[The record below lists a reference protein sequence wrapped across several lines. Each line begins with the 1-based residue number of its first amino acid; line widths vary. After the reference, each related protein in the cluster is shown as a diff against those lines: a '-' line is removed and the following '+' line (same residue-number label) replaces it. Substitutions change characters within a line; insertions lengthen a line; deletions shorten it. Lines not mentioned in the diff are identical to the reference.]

1 MSDILRIRTLT
12 DRFFDGTTT
21 LEEEQELYDYY
32 RHEQALPADLAQ
44 LRRLF
49 LDFAAVEFADE
60 PAAERQAPAPR
71 RWLRWA
77 VAACAALTIA
87 AGAAVWL
94 NSGRQGDDERI
105 ERMMA
110 VVSTLPDL
118 QQTILRLRHL
128 EGLEMNEIA
137 DLTGSSEVA
146 IRKALSRARQAV
158 RQKYMKQYE

>member
-32 RHEQALPADLAQ
+32 RREQALPADLAQ
-44 LRRLF
+44 LRQLF
-49 LDFAAVEFADE
+49 LDFAAVQFADE

-77 VAACAALTIA
+77 VAACAALLIV

-94 NSGRQGDDERI
+94 NSGRQGDDECVAYI
-105 ERMMA
+105 YGERTTDRDVVLGEMQKTMAAVADDGSDEVEEQLKMMFGN
-110 VVSTLPDL
+110 D
-118 QQTILRLRHL
+118 Q
-128 EGLEMNEIA
+128 
-137 DLTGSSEVA
+137 
-146 IRKALSRARQAV
+146 
-158 RQKYMKQYE
+158 

>member
-32 RHEQALPADLAQ
+32 RREQALPADLAQ
-44 LRRLF
+44 LRQLF
-49 LDFAAVEFADE
+49 LDFAA
-60 PAAERQAPAPR
+60 PTPR

-94 NSGRQGDDERI
+94 NSGQQGDDECVAYI
-105 ERMMA
+105 YGERTTDRDVVLGEMQKTMAAVADDGSDEVEEQLKMMFGN
-110 VVSTLPDL
+110 D
-118 QQTILRLRHL
+118 
-128 EGLEMNEIA
+128 
-137 DLTGSSEVA
+137 
-146 IRKALSRARQAV
+146 
-158 RQKYMKQYE
+158 

>member
-32 RHEQALPADLAQ
+32 RREQALPADLAQ

-49 LDFAAVEFADE
+49 LDFAAVQFTDE

-77 VAACAALTIA
+77 VAACAALLIA
-87 AGAAVWL
+87 TGAAVWL
-94 NSGRQGDDERI
+94 NSGQQGDDECVAYI
-105 ERMMA
+105 YGERTTDRDVVLGEMQKTMAAVADDGSDEVEEQLKMMFGN
-110 VVSTLPDL
+110 D
-118 QQTILRLRHL
+118 Q
-128 EGLEMNEIA
+128 
-137 DLTGSSEVA
+137 
-146 IRKALSRARQAV
+146 
-158 RQKYMKQYE
+158 

>member
-32 RHEQALPADLAQ
+32 RREQALPADLDQ

-60 PAAERQAPAPR
+60 PAAERQAPTPR

-94 NSGRQGDDERI
+94 NSGRQGDDECVAYI
-105 ERMMA
+105 YGERTTDRDVVLGEMQKTMAAVADDGSDEVEEQLKMMFGN
-110 VVSTLPDL
+110 D
-118 QQTILRLRHL
+118 Q
-128 EGLEMNEIA
+128 
-137 DLTGSSEVA
+137 
-146 IRKALSRARQAV
+146 
-158 RQKYMKQYE
+158 

>member
-32 RHEQALPADLAQ
+32 RREQALPADLAQ

-94 NSGRQGDDERI
+94 NSGQQGDDECVAYI
-105 ERMMA
+105 YGERTTDRDVVLGEMQKTMAAVADDGSNEVEEQLKMMFGN
-110 VVSTLPDL
+110 D
-118 QQTILRLRHL
+118 Q
-128 EGLEMNEIA
+128 
-137 DLTGSSEVA
+137 
-146 IRKALSRARQAV
+146 
-158 RQKYMKQYE
+158 

>member
-32 RHEQALPADLAQ
+32 RREQALPADLVPM
-44 LRRLF
+44 RRMF
-49 LDFAAVEFADE
+49 LDFAAIQFADE
-60 PAAERQAPAPR
+60 PAAERQAPTPR

-94 NSGRQGDDERI
+94 NSGWQADDECVAYI
-105 ERMMA
+105 YGERTTDRDVVLGEMQKTMTAVADDGSDEVEEQLKMMFGN
-110 VVSTLPDL
+110 D
-118 QQTILRLRHL
+118 Q
-128 EGLEMNEIA
+128 
-137 DLTGSSEVA
+137 
-146 IRKALSRARQAV
+146 
-158 RQKYMKQYE
+158 

>member
-32 RHEQALPADLAQ
+32 RREQALPADLAQ

-94 NSGRQGDDERI
+94 NSGQQGDDECVAYI
-105 ERMMA
+105 YGERTTDRDVVLGEMQKTMAAVADDGSDEVEEQLKMMFGN
-110 VVSTLPDL
+110 D
-118 QQTILRLRHL
+118 Q
-128 EGLEMNEIA
+128 
-137 DLTGSSEVA
+137 
-146 IRKALSRARQAV
+146 
-158 RQKYMKQYE
+158 

>member
-32 RHEQALPADLAQ
+32 RREQALPADLAQ

-49 LDFAAVEFADE
+49 LDFAAVQFTDE

-94 NSGRQGDDERI
+94 NSGQQGDDECVAYI
-105 ERMMA
+105 YGERTTDRDVVLGEMQKTMAAVADDGSDEVEEQLKMMFGN
-110 VVSTLPDL
+110 D
-118 QQTILRLRHL
+118 Q
-128 EGLEMNEIA
+128 
-137 DLTGSSEVA
+137 
-146 IRKALSRARQAV
+146 
-158 RQKYMKQYE
+158 